1 MPHGPNVT
9 SMHRIECQR
18 LLLADDAHHFAG
30 HLDWCGLLL
39 HGFNA

>member
-18 LLLADDAHHFAG
+18 LLLADDAHHLCRA
-30 HLDWCGLLL
+30 LGLVWSPPTWI
-39 HGFNA
+39 